1 MVISVG
7 VDIVEVERIRAALE
21 NPRTGARF
29 RERVFTPGEIAYCAR
44 RRTGVESY
52 AARFAA
58 KEAVVK
64 ALGTSVGWQEV
75 EVVRT
80 DGPPAVRLHGGAA
93 ARAAA
98 LGIQHIHLSLSHTAS
113 HAIAYVVATGSV

>member
-21 NPRTGARF
+21 NPRTGERF

-75 EVVRT
+75 EVVRA
-80 DGPPAVRLHGGAA
+80 DGPPAIRLHGSAA

-113 HAIAYVVATGSV
+113 HAVAYVVATGSL